1 MFYFLIFLSLTI
13 TLAVI
18 RISSLKHGYS
28 KLTRVSMM
36 FIPSAAWIY
45 MIWQA
50 YTPFNFYVGL
60 FSIVVIFEVALWVS
74 NRAEQRYMAITAP

>member
-1 MFYFLIFLSLTI
+1 MFYFLIFLSLTV
-13 TLAVI
+13 TFTAV

-36 FIPSAAWIY
+36 FIPSAAWVY

-50 YTPFNFYVGL
+50 YTPSNIYVGL
-60 FSIVVIFEVALWVS
+60 FSIVVIFEVALWIS
-74 NRAEQRYMAITAP
+74 NRTEQRYMAITAP